1 MNNYS
6 VRLAAKIFIITMIII
21 GIYYIHPI
29 LVPLLLAFLLAILLR
44 PIVSFLNNKL
54 KIPHVIAV
62 FITTTLAIFA
72 GIGIVFFIS
81 RQVAGFSD
89 DIPNIE
95 RHLTMHYHNIQHW
108 VYERFNI
115 SYVKQNNYIEKVTQ
129 EIQSGDGMIA
139 KPLDHFSTIL
149 IAVLLIPVYTF
160 FILLYRNLFINFLT
174 KIVHV
179 QHHPVLKEIILEVK
193 VVIRRY
199 IIGLLLE
206 MIIVATMVSTGL
218 MIIGVEY
225 AIFIGVV
232 AGVLNLIPYIGI
244 LTATLLSLSVAL
256 GSPSE
261 LGTLLGIV
269 VVFATVHLI
278 DSNILIPR
286 VVSSKVKINALV
298 AILGII
304 CGGSL
309 IGIAGMFLALP
320 VIAIM
325 KVIFDRVPSLTS
337 FGYLLGDTIP
347 KTFDWYKIKLPDLN
361 VGNEEGI
368 ISTPETISK
377 ENEPHK
383 EGC

>member
-1 MNNYS
+1 MNSYS
-6 VRLAAKIFIITMIII
+6 VKIAAKIFIISMVII
-21 GIYYIHPI
+21 GIYYTHPI

-44 PIVSFLNNKL
+44 PIVSFLNFKL
-54 KIPHVIAV
+54 KLPHVIAV
-62 FITTTLAIFA
+62 FIATTLAIFA

-81 RQVAGFSD
+81 RQIAGFSD

-95 RHLTMHYHNIQHW
+95 RHLTMHYHNMQHW
-108 VYERFNI
+108 IYERFNI
-115 SYVKQNNYIEKVTQ
+115 SYIKQNNYIQKVTQ

-139 KPLDHFSTIL
+139 KPLDHFSTVL
-149 IAVLLIPVYTF
+149 ITVVLIPVYTF
-160 FILLYRNLFINFLT
+160 FILVYRNLLINFLT

-199 IIGLLLE
+199 IVGLLLE
-206 MIIVATMVSTGL
+206 MIIVTTLVSTGL
-218 MIIGVEY
+218 MLIGIDY

-232 AGVLNLIPYIGI
+232 AGILNLIPYIGI
-244 LTATLLSLSVAL
+244 LTAALLSLSVAL

-261 LGTLLGIV
+261 LSALLGILILF
-269 VVFATVHLI
+269 VFVHLI

-286 VVSSKVKINALV
+286 VVSSKVKINALI
-298 AILGII
+298 AILGIV

-347 KTFDWYKIKLPDLN
+347 KTFDWYKLKLPDLN
-361 VGNEEGI
+361 VGNEEEI
-368 ISTPETISK
+368 ISTPAIA
-377 ENEPHK
+377 K
-383 EGC
+383 EGESYKEDC